1 MNLQGLNWVA
11 VSPEAWLL
19 TAICIVLVVDL
30 FLDTSM
36 RWVTYAMTQVALVIT
51 ALAVWGTS
59 VDAQVLAFDN
69 SFVRDPMGDVL
80 KIGLLLVSMGVFLYA
95 RDYLKLNDMIRGE
108 FYTLRLFA
116 VLGMMIMVSGY
127 SFLTLYL
134 GLELLSLAMYA
145 LVAFS
150 RDDAAGAEAAMKYF
164 VLGAIA
170 SGLLLYGMSIV
181 YGLTGSLNIG
191 QVQAHL
197 LGSQGDMSVAA
208 IFGLVFVVVGVAFKL
223 GLVPFHMWVPDVYH
237 GAPVPVTLLV
247 SSAPKIA
254 AFALAMRLL
263 AEGFAGQLAS
273 WQDMLVILAVLSI
286 GLGNVIAIAQTNIR
300 RMLAYSAISHVGFI
314 TLGILAGTQ
323 EGYSAAMFYTL
334 LYALMSLGT
343 FGLIVV
349 LGGMGRRVEAITDLS
364 GLARQHPWLAL
375 MMMLLLL
382 SMAGVPPTA
391 GFYAK
396 LAVIES
402 VVRIDMVWLAVYAV
416 VLSVVGAYYYLRV
429 LKVLY
434 FDEPEGQSVGEPAI
448 DVGAIISFNGLLMIL
463 LGVMPGILMGICT
476 AAFA

>member
-1 MNLQGLNWVA
+1 MHLEGLNWAA
-11 VSPEAWLL
+11 VSPEMWLL
-19 TAICIVLVVDL
+19 FGICVVLVVDL
-30 FLDTSM
+30 FLDVSM
-36 RWVTYAMTQVALVIT
+36 RWVTYSMTQIVLLIT
-51 ALAVWGTS
+51 VLSVWGTA
-59 VDAQVLAFDN
+59 VDGQVLAFDN

-80 KIGLLLVSMGVFLYA
+80 KIALLLVSMGVFLYA
-95 RDYLKLNDMIRGE
+95 RDFLKTHDMHRGE
-108 FYTLRLFA
+108 FYTLGLFA

-134 GLELLSLAMYA
+134 GLELLSLSLYA

-150 RDDAAGAEAAMKYF
+150 RDDSAGAEAAMKYF

-191 QVQAHL
+191 EVQAAL
-197 LGSQGDMSVAA
+197 SSAEGDLSVAA

-237 GAPVPVTLLV
+237 GAPAPVTLLI

-254 AFALAMRLL
+254 AFALTMRLL

-273 WQDMLVILAVLSI
+273 WQDMLVILAVVSI
-286 GLGNVIAIAQTNIR
+286 GLGNIVAIAQTNIR
-300 RMLAYSAISHVGFI
+300 RMLAYSTISHVGFI
-314 TLGILAGTQ
+314 VLGVLAGTA
-323 EGYSAAMFYTL
+323 EGYASAMFYTL
-334 LYALMSLGT
+334 VYALMSLGV

-349 LGGMGRRVEAITDLS
+349 LGGMGRPVEAIDDLS

-375 MMMLLLL
+375 MMLLLLL
-382 SMAGVPPTA
+382 SMAGIPPTV

-396 LAVIES
+396 LAVVES
-402 VVRIDMVWLAVYAV
+402 VVRIDLVWLAVYAV

-429 LKVLY
+429 LKVMY
-434 FDEPEGQSVGEPAI
+434 FDDPVAESAGEPTI
-448 DVGAIISFNGLLMIL
+448 DVGAVLSINGLLMVF
-463 LGVMPGILMGICT
+463 LGIMPGTLMGICA